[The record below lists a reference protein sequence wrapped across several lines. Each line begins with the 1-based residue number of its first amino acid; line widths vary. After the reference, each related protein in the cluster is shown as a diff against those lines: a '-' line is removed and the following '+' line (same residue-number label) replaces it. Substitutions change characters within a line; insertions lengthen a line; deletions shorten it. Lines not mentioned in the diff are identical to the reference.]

1 MLPLVVVAV
10 LIAVA
15 VGAIYTVVDAY
26 FKARTGTSLIEKW
39 LMKIYSLQLHPVFL
53 ADRRGSM
60 QIISLII
67 ALVAAG
73 LIIMLGIG
81 MFSEAQN
88 TISPPT
94 GNPDAELAYNKT
106 VSTVWKS
113 FQLTPLALLATVFGV
128 IIGAVVGGFAF
139 LTRRD

>member
-15 VGAIYTVVDAY
+15 AGATYTVLTAY
-26 FKARTGTSLIEKW
+26 YKAKTGESLVERW
-39 LMKIYSLQLHPVFL
+39 LMKICALQLRPMFL

-60 QIISLII
+60 QIVSLII
-67 ALVAAG
+67 GLVAAA
-73 LIIMLGIG
+73 LVIMLGIG
-81 MFSEAQN
+81 MFGEAQS
-88 TISPPT
+88 TISPPS
-94 GNPDAELAYNKT
+94 NPDALVAYNKT
-106 VSTVWKS
+106 VSTTWKC

-139 LTRRD
+139 LARRD